1 MFKKKIYS
9 LIYCSSIILSS
20 YAQQPYQLLIGT
32 YTKSGRS
39 AGIHWISWDTTTK
52 ESVTKSVTEVT
63 DPSYL
68 CISNNKKYVYAV
80 SEYNNEKAAVHSYK
94 LKQKEY
100 RLAETEIQEALG
112 EAPCY
117 ISVTKNNR
125 FTFISNYNGG
135 SITVFPIKKNG
146 ALGPA
151 SQRILQKGSS
161 INTARQEKSHA
172 HTAVISKDERFLFT
186 QNLGTDKLSIYRL
199 DVNAKK
205 RPLSSKPVAIWK
217 AKPGSGP
224 RHICFHPTKSI
235 IYSVNEL
242 YATVSVLFFDGKKI
256 KQLQE
261 LSLTDTG
268 FSGKNGAAD
277 IHISADGKFLY
288 ASNRGDANTIS
299 TFKVNKKGL
308 LEKIAVQSTLGKT
321 PRNFSLDP
329 SGNFLLVANQNSDE
343 IVVFNRNKTTGL
355 LSDSGTRIKV
365 GSPSCIQFLRF
376 H

>member
-1 MFKKKIYS
+1 MFKKKIYL

-20 YAQQPYQLLIGT
+20 YTQQPYQLLVGT
-32 YTKSGRS
+32 YTNAGRS
-39 AGIHWISWDTTTK
+39 AGIHWISWDTATK
-52 ESVTKSVTEVT
+52 QAITKSVTAVA

-68 CISNNKKYVYAV
+68 CISNNKKYIYTV

-112 EAPCY
+112 AAPCY

-125 FTFISNYNGG
+125 FAFIANYNGG
-135 SITVFPIKKNG
+135 SVTVFPIQKNG
-146 ALGPA
+146 ALGA
-151 SQRILQKGSS
+151 AAQRIQQKGSS

-172 HTAVISKDERFLFT
+172 HAAVISKDGRFLFV
-186 QNLGTDKLSIYRL
+186 QNLGTDKLSAYRL
-199 DVNAKK
+199 DINAKK
-205 RPLSSKPVAIWK
+205 RPLSSKPVAVWK

-235 IYSVNEL
+235 VYSVNEL
-242 YATVSVLFFDGKKI
+242 YATVSVLFFDGKKF
-256 KQLQE
+256 KQRQE
-261 LSLTDTG
+261 LSLPDTG

-299 TFKVNKKGL
+299 IFKVDKKGL

-329 SGNFLLVANQNSDE
+329 SGKFLLVANQNSDE
-343 IVVFNRNKTTGL
+343 IVVFSRNTITGL
-355 LSDSGTRIKV
+355 LTDTGTRIKV
-365 GSPSCIQFLRF
+365 GSPVCIQFL
-376 H
+376 